1 MPRGMSGWTM
11 KKRVLITGACALLLI
26 LTGFGVFAW
35 STWHD
40 VTRVSIDRSAV
51 ITPETPVG
59 EEVGESETPED
70 DGPVAAADGDGLAV
84 YLLVGSDSRGSL
96 DSTEGFGDF
105 EGSRADVVMVLIQPS
120 DGSRAALLS
129 LPRDLLV
136 DDVCSGERQHKLNDA
151 LEGCEVMNGPTA
163 ILFTVESVIGKTVDH
178 FALIDLAGFQEA
190 VDAVGGYEICLQ
202 RAVRDSRA
210 DLSLPAGC
218 TQATGSQTLAWLRS
232 RNTQEL
238 TTDGWRT
245 MPGVNDLTR
254 NERQRDFLLSMMG
267 HLSDFTS
274 PRDVADV
281 AQTIAPYVTIDS
293 ELSILDAVDLAWTMR
308 GLNRGSVD
316 ELDVP
321 VSDATTDGG
330 AAVLVAQV
338 DIAELLDE
346 YLAPEMAGEIT
357 GAVSG

>member
-1 MPRGMSGWTM
+1 
-11 KKRVLITGACALLLI
+11 
-26 LTGFGVFAW
+26 
-35 STWHD
+35 
-40 VTRVSIDRSAV
+40 
-51 ITPETPVG
+51 
-59 EEVGESETPED
+59 
-70 DGPVAAADGDGLAV
+70 
-84 YLLVGSDSRGSL
+84 L

-163 ILFTVESVIGKTVDH
+163 LLFTVESVIGKTVDH